1 MIQYKYKRW
10 LTIIVLLPLLFIFLK
25 VGTALTQSSAN
36 YTLKKYVF
44 DQGGA
49 SSQSTNFTVA
59 DAVGQPAPVGEVSS
73 SNHTV
78 SAGFFGGGKFITSID
93 VAEEGKVTI
102 PEDFKLFQNYPNPF
116 NPETTIQFVI
126 KEPCRVTLNVYNV
139 LGQKIAKL
147 VNQLHQPGK
156 YKVIFD
162 AAGLPSGVYF
172 YQVQM
177 GDFLAVRKMVLL
189 E

>member
-1 MIQYKYKRW
+1 MIKYKKW
-10 LTIIVLLPLLFIFLK
+10 IEFIKLFPLVLMFLI
-25 VGTALTQSSAN
+25 VGTAFTQSSAN

-59 DAVGQPAPVGEVSS
+59 DAVGQPAPVGDAGS

-78 SAGFFGGGKFITSID
+78 SAGFFGGGKLITSID
-93 VAEEGKVTI
+93 IAEEGKVTI
-102 PEDFKLFQNYPNPF
+102 PEDFKLLQNYPNPF
-116 NPETTIQFVI
+116 NPETTIQFII

-162 AAGLPSGVYF
+162 ASGLPSGIYF
-172 YQVQM
+172 YQVRM
-177 GDFLAVRKMVLL
+177 GDFHEVRKMVLL